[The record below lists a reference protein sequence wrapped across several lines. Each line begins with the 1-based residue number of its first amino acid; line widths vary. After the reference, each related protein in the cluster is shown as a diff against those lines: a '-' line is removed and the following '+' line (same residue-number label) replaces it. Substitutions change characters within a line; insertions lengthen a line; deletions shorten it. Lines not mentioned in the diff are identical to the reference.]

1 VLVAGPRSSG
11 KSTLISAFVDLINR
25 TRSEYIITIEN
36 QIKFVHENRGSLVS
50 QREVR
55 GDRNELLSVAR
66 AALRENPDVLVVEDF
81 GFPEIVALALDA
93 AQSGHLVIGAMT
105 AHTAT
110 DAVDRIIDATPPE
123 RRGKVQLGL
132 AENLRGIV
140 SQALLRKTGGGRVAA
155 REVLLN
161 TSAVATLIAEGK
173 TSQLRMAIDSGRKH
187 GMVALNDALVAFVQG
202 GIVDS
207 REAYRQAADQQGFLA
222 LLTRQGIDTS
232 FVERLA

>member
-1 VLVAGPRSSG
+1 M
-11 KSTLISAFVDLINR
+11 
-25 TRSEYIITIEN
+25 
-36 QIKFVHENRGSLVS
+36 
-50 QREVR
+50 
-55 GDRNELLSVAR
+55 
-66 AALRENPDVLVVEDF
+66 
-81 GFPEIVALALDA
+81 
-93 AQSGHLVIGAMT
+93 IGAVT

-110 DAVDRIIDATPPE
+110 DAVDRIIDQTPPE
-123 RRGKVQLGL
+123 RRAKVQLGL

-140 SQALLRKTGGGRVAA
+140 AQVLLRKTGGGRVAA

-161 TSAVATLIAEGK
+161 TSAVANLIAEGK
-173 TSQLRMAIDSGRKH
+173 TSQLPMAIDSGRKH

-222 LLTRQGIDTS
+222 LLKRQGIDTS